1 MKSRN
6 LLLLITK
13 LFILVIFLRLL
24 SNFRREVPSLWNLK
38 ELQGAKQAPFILGQ
52 EIIIFL

>member
-38 ELQGAKQAPFILGQ
+38 ELQGAKKAPFILGQ